1 MRLFISAGEP
11 SGDLHGA
18 NLVRAI
24 RRMDPRA
31 ECHGF
36 GGDKMADAGCQLLYP
51 LCNLAITGFFRVVTS
66 IPLFWDIYSKADHYF
81 RTHRPDAVVLIDYP
95 GFHWWLADC
104 ARKRNIPVYYF
115 VPPQI
120 WAWACWRHRKMRRLV
135 DHVLCAL
142 PFEERWFR
150 KHHIP
155 VTYVGHPYFD
165 ELRQQRLDGQFMG
178 EQRARPGTVIGL
190 LPGSRNKEIE
200 FNVPSLLKAAGIIHA
215 RKPHVRFLFA
225 CFNARHQRVVRD
237 LVRGHHVPIEVH
249 AGRTPEIIQLAHSCL
264 AVSGSVGLELLY
276 RGKPSV
282 VTYREHWFGIMGSWV
297 FKRSPFI
304 SLVNLL
310 AGKQLFPEY
319 LSMNCQAEPMAED
332 ILHWLND
339 REAYEEVCGEL
350 KTLRERVAHPGAC
363 DRAAEAIVDLLG
375 ERRGTRLLRAA

>member
-18 NLVRAI
+18 NLVRAL
-24 RRMDPRA
+24 RQLDPTT
-31 ECHGF
+31 ECYGL
-36 GGDKMADAGCQLLYP
+36 GGDRMAEAGCEVLYP
-51 LCNLAITGFFRVVTS
+51 LSNLAVIGFFRVVTS
-66 IPLFWDIYSKADHYF
+66 IPLYWDIYSKADHFF
-81 RTHRPDAVVLIDYP
+81 RTQRPDAVVLIDYP

-135 DHVLCAL
+135 NHVLCSL

-155 VTYVGHPYFD
+155 VTYIGHPYFD
-165 ELRQQRLDGQFMG
+165 ELRQQRLDHEFMTS
-178 EQRARPGTVIGL
+178 QRSRPGTIIGL

-200 FNVPSLLKAAGIIHA
+200 FNVPTLLKAAGIIHS

-225 CFNARHQRVVRD
+225 CFHSRHQRDVREM
-237 LVRGHHVPIEVH
+237 VRGHHVPIEVH
-249 AGRTPEIIQLAHSCL
+249 TGRTPEIIQLSHSCL
-264 AVSGSVGLELLY
+264 AVSGSVGLELLF

-282 VTYREHWFGIMGSWV
+282 VTYREHWFGIIGSWV
-297 FKRSPFI
+297 FRRSPWI

-310 AGKQLFPEY
+310 ASKELFPEY
-319 LSMNCQAEPMAED
+319 LSMHCEAEPIAEN

-339 REAYEEVCGEL
+339 REAYEAVCSQL
-350 KTLRERVAHPGAC
+350 RSLRERVAIPGAC
-363 DRAAEAIVDLLG
+363 DRAAAAITELLG
-375 ERRGTRLLRAA
+375 QQRQVRWSKAA